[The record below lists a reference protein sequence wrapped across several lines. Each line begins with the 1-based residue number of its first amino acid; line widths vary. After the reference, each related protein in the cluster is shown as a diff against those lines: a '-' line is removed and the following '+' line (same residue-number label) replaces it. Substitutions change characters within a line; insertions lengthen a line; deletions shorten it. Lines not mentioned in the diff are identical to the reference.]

1 MPRIA
6 RMKNLEEPTVYHVIS
21 RTCLPGYPF
30 ESVENDELLKI
41 IRRFSCIYFV
51 EIFGFCLLGNHHIL
65 LKMTS
70 GKYYSDDYIKK
81 RYVAYS

>member
-51 EIFGFCLLGNHHIL
+51 EIFGFCLLGNHHL
-65 LKMTS
+65 CE
-70 GKYYSDDYIKK
+70 
-81 RYVAYS
+81 A